1 VRPAKLDWVR
11 NEIARLR
18 RQIPAQE
25 REIRMLQRAGVPTA
39 SAELLLSRMRAKL
52 DDLRREREAL
62 RKEAQSQCPSLPS
75 ARYLAHGQLSL
86 RE

>member
-1 VRPAKLDWVR
+1 VR

-39 SAELLLSRMRAKL
+39 PAELLLSRKRAKL
-52 DDLRREREAL
+52 DDLRRERETL
-62 RKEAQSQCPSLPS
+62 RKAGPSLAKRS
-75 ARYLAHGQLSL
+75 
-86 RE
+86 